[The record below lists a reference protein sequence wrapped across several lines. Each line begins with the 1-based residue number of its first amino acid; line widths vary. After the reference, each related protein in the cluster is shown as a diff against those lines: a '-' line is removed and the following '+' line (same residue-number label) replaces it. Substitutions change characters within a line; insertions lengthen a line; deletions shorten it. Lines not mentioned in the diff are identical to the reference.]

1 MDLVTFDSDHDQKPS
16 KTNGRGRKIRH
27 QNRVQPM
34 QERLK
39 RAQGSSKNYVSC
51 SLNPFDHLKCWKKCI
66 SDIHQQFI
74 PGATF
79 QLWPR
84 LTLFPEAS
92 PSAEAILWETPLRH
106 PPFLGLVLVL
116 VKNLP
121 KKLSHQLVKFPKS
134 RKSHFWMEK
143 IAPKYGWNSW
153 FIWYSISRSV
163 YHGIGWWE
171 NFNRK
176 PHQIWW

>member
-66 SDIHQQFI
+66 SGIHQQFI

-84 LTLFPEAS
+84 LTLFPEAFPICRS
-92 PSAEAILWETPLRH
+92 YPMGNPTETPTFFGSGFGVGEKSPQKII
-106 PPFLGLVLVL
+106 PPVGEIPKIQKVSFLDG
-116 VKNLP
+116 KNSS
-121 KKLSHQLVKFPKS
+121 KIWVKFMIYMVQYLQIGIS
-134 RKSHFWMEK
+134 WNWMMGK
-143 IAPKYGWNSW
+143 
-153 FIWYSISRSV
+153 F
-163 YHGIGWWE
+163 
-171 NFNRK
+171 
-176 PHQIWW
+176 